1 MTTQDR
7 MKKYALWQKNGGAL
21 GDVITDLQAAMS
33 ALEVAKD
40 GLEAIKKHQETVMQ
54 GNAMQISTT
63 WFIAN
68 AKLSTINE
76 IMGEK

>member
-1 MTTQDR
+1 MIDESRYQE
-7 MKKYALWQKNGGAL
+7 ALLA
-21 GDVITDLQAAMS
+21 
-33 ALEVAKD
+33 ALEVARE

-54 GNAMQISTT
+54 GNAMQMSTT

-68 AKLSTINE
+68 AKLSTIKE